1 MNAWLR
7 HHLHS
12 SLRTLGRLASTPIG
26 TALNVVVIGVA
37 LALPLGAYVLLVN
50 LQTLAGGFAGQA
62 QVSLF
67 LDRSAASDEVRSI
80 EDRLRRE
87 SGVKQV
93 RFVPRATALNDL
105 ARSANLAEVIG
116 ALRENPL
123 PDAVIVTLEGND
135 AALAEHISE
144 TARGFAKV
152 THVQTDSDW
161 TRRLDA
167 LLRLGRTG
175 LVLLGV
181 LLSVALIA
189 VTFNTIRLQIVT
201 QRDEIEVSR
210 LIGATDSYIQRPFFY
225 LGGFLG
231 ILGGLVALGLVFA
244 GLLVM
249 NRDVAALAAL
259 YGSQFRLTAL
269 STQDCFA
276 FLLFSGLLGW
286 LGSYL
291 SVSVHLHKID

>member
-1 MNAWLR
+1 VNAWLR

-12 SLRTLGRLASTPIG
+12 MLRTLGRLASTPIG

-50 LQTLAGGFAGQA
+50 LQSLAGGFAGQA

-67 LDRSAASDEVRSI
+67 LDSGATGDEVRSI

-93 RFVPRATALNDL
+93 HFVPRATALNDL

-123 PDAVIVTLEGND
+123 PDAIIVTLDGND
-135 AALAEHISE
+135 AAIAEHISDI
-144 TARGFAKV
+144 ARGFSKV
-152 THVQTDSDW
+152 THAQTDSDW

-175 LVLLGV
+175 LVLLGA

-259 YGSQFRLTAL
+259 YRSQFRLTAL
-269 STQDCFA
+269 GTLDCLA

-291 SVSVHLHKID
+291 SVSIHLHTID

>member
-7 HHLHS
+7 HHFQS
-12 SLRTLGRLASTPIG
+12 SLRTLGRLLSTPVG

-50 LQTLAGGFAGQA
+50 LQTLGAGFAAQA

-67 LDRSAASDEVRSI
+67 LDRIAASDDVRSI

-87 SGVKQV
+87 PGVKQV
-93 RFVPRATALNDL
+93 RFVPRATALKDL

-123 PDAVIVTLEGND
+123 PDAIIVTLDGND
-135 AALAEHISE
+135 AALAERVSQM
-144 TARGFAKV
+144 ARGFAKV

-167 LLRLGRTG
+167 LIRLGRTG
-175 LVLLGV
+175 LALLGV
-181 LLSVALIA
+181 LLSLALIA

-210 LIGATDSYIQRPFFY
+210 LIGATDSYIHRPFLY
-225 LGGFLG
+225 LGGLLG
-231 ILGGLVALGLVFA
+231 VLGGLVALGLVFA

-249 NRDVAALAAL
+249 NRDVATLATL
-259 YGSQFRLTAL
+259 YGSQFRLEAL
-269 STQDCFA
+269 GALDCLA

-291 SVSVHLHKID
+291 SVSVHLQTVD